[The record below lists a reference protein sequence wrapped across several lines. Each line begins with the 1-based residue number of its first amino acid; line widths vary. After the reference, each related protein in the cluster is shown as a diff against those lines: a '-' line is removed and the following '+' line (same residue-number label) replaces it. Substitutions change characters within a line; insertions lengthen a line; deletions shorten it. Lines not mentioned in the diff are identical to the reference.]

1 MWLST
6 PKWYENL
13 YLGGETCHC
22 VVKIPQK
29 MLYHGSQMF
38 YKGWCYEYHLHQKV
52 WLIATF

>member
-13 YLGGETCHC
+13 YLGGETCHY